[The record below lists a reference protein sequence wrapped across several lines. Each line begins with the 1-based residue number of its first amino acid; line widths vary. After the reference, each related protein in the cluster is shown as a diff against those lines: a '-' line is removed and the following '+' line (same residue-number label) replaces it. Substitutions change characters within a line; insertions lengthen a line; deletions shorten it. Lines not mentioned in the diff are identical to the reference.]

1 MCVKSK
7 SKQLSAVGKVAIVPS
22 LFNINEP
29 VIFGLPI
36 FLNPILVIPFM
47 LAPSANIL
55 LGWLCTSLG
64 LVNHSFLFLTSTT
77 PTVLGAFISTL
88 DWRSCLLVVVMFA
101 IDWVIYYPFFKI
113 YEKRCIEQE
122 NGEAAEL
129 EASAHASA

>member
-1 MCVKSK
+1 M
-7 SKQLSAVGKVAIVPS
+7 AIVPS

-77 PTVLGAFISTL
+77 PTVLGAVHL
-88 DWRSCLLVVVMFA
+88 DAGLALLPVSHRDVRHRLGDLLSVL
-101 IDWVIYYPFFKI
+101 
-113 YEKRCIEQE
+113 Q
-122 NGEAAEL
+122 NL
-129 EASAHASA
+129 